1 MMTPRPC
8 QDQGLD
14 LSMGSLKTPLQ
25 GVCMKILITGIT
37 GRIGG
42 NVAARLREGGHD
54 VRGLVWPQDPR
65 TQKLEAL
72 GIELIEGSL
81 TEPEDVNRVVEG
93 VDAIYHLGA
102 AFQGG
107 GPFSESDYFDINI
120 RGTFNILEAAR
131 SNTSLKHLIFASTDA
146 QYAKY
151 PPEGMGDPIREDE
164 MPREP
169 SGWYALSKSMG
180 EELCNGYVRTFHL
193 PITIIRFCLVVGAGE
208 ILDFNQF
215 YLSKLKSRPELKA
228 FWKDEEKLVLLRD
241 KKNRPY
247 KKHIAD
253 VRDIVQGCLDALGK
267 KPAIGET
274 IQLGGPKAFTWDEV
288 IPYLSEK
295 LNISYVDVVS
305 QGVPTFY
312 QFDLSKAR
320 NLIGFEPQYD
330 IIRMIDDA
338 LRYRQ
343 GEDIGVLP
351 T

>member
-1 MMTPRPC
+1 
-8 QDQGLD
+8 
-14 LSMGSLKTPLQ
+14 
-25 GVCMKILITGIT
+25 MKILITGIT
-37 GRIGG
+37 GRIGA
-42 NVAARLREGGHD
+42 NVAAGLIADGHEI
-54 VRGLVWPQDPR
+54 RGLVWPGDPR
-65 TQKLEAL
+65 TEKLASL
-72 GIELIEGSL
+72 GAELVEGSL
-81 TEPEDVNRVVEG
+81 TEEDDVNRVVEG

-107 GPFSESDYFDINI
+107 GPFTENDYFDINI
-120 RGTFNILEAAR
+120 RGTFNVLEAAR
-131 SNTSLKHLIFASTDA
+131 ENTDLKHLIFASTDA

-151 PPEGMGDPIREDE
+151 PPEGLDEPIREDA

-180 EELCNGYVRTFHL
+180 EELCNGYVRTFSL
-193 PITIIRFCLVVGAGE
+193 PITILRFCLVVGAGE

-215 YLSKLKSRPELKA
+215 YLSKLKSRPELKPH
-228 FWKDEEKLVLLRD
+228 WNGDEKLVLLRD
-241 KKNRPY
+241 KRNRPY

-253 VRDIVQGCLDALGK
+253 VRDIVRGCLDALGK
-267 KPAIGET
+267 EPAFGET

-295 LNISYVDVVS
+295 LDIPFIDVVS
-305 QGVPTFY
+305 QGTPTFY

-330 IIRMIDDA
+330 IIRMVDDA
-338 LRYRQ
+338 LRYRA